1 MWAQPTS
8 RGSGTSG
15 SDAFRSRW
23 ALTCPATR
31 IAAARTKYDQ
41 AGYCVGTQSITQ
53 AASALNRSRQ
63 RFTTPPCWL
72 ARAGG
77 CGRCRWPP

>member
-1 MWAQPTS
+1 MRAQLALS
-8 RGSGTSG
+8 ESSTSG
-15 SDAFRSRW
+15 SDIFRSKW
-23 ALTCPATR
+23 ALTDPATR

-41 AGYCVGTQSITQ
+41 AGYSVGTQSITQ
-53 AASALNRSRQ
+53 ATSAPSLSRQ
-63 RFTTPPCWL
+63 QFMTPSCGP